1 MDTLE
6 FSSIQAEQKG
16 HMVSNCEIVKFLKF
30 VVVGRANF
38 FVSKFNLH
46 GISRQFLFKVVFS
59 QVFWFKVSYL
69 L

>member
-38 FVSKFNLH
+38 FV
-46 GISRQFLFKVVFS
+46 
-59 QVFWFKVSYL
+59 
-69 L
+69 